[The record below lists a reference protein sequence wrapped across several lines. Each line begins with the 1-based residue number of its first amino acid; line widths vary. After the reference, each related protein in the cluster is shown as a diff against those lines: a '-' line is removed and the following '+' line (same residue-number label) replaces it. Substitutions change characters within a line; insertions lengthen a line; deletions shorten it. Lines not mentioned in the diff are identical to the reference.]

1 MTTKM
6 QDGGLTAF
14 YEKSAVVERLTEL
27 LSDSEV
33 RVHVDGMTGN
43 DIIVGTERIPVS
55 RARKKAFLQAMNEYL
70 TQ

>member
-1 MTTKM
+1 MREAVQALEGDPFFQCNK
-6 QDGGLTAF
+6 AF
-14 YEKSAVVERLTEL
+14 LVNLAY
-27 LSDSEV
+27 
-33 RVHVDGMTGN
+33 VDGMTGN